1 MKSLG
6 GTPPSGSGFV
16 CALQALDED
25 FGIVGWRVFECPAA
39 ETITRS
45 FIETVPTVAP
55 AMTGTVHSC
64 WAMQ

>member
-45 FIETVPTVAP
+45 FIETVPP
-55 AMTGTVHSC
+55 LRRP
-64 WAMQ
+64 